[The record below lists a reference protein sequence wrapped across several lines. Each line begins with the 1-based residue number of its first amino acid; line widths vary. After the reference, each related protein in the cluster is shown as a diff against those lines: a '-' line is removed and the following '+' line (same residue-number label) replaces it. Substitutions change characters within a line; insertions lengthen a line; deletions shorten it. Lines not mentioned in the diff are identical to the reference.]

1 MRYFE
6 NPYVGTIRLIDDQK
20 IENFVEDV
28 IRTMLFEQ
36 EVAAKN
42 SRRDSLYKGDLGR
55 AFILLISPWFK
66 GAHGMTRAFDWMK
79 LAKNSTSKKDCTL
92 LCSNVGYLVLKLYYY
107 HLNKDEK
114 KVESYRS
121 KIEEINIDKMLEKDE
136 NEVLYGRAGY
146 LSAMALSQSLTN
158 LPIYEKRIEK
168 IVMDIIMDGL
178 SHNNG
183 GFSRS
188 KCSKDE
194 TVAKIP
200 VDFVWKWHNKEY
212 LGAAH
217 GYSGIL
223 YFILYYFDLIKLSST
238 DDILGSVHATIEK
251 CLSKCLVINDS
262 EWNLKSSIGTR
273 DRTYDEELVHW
284 CHGAPGWISLFCH
297 PLIRNRTFCIP
308 KHQTKVSGIEIAKHL
323 GACVWKRGLLK
334 KGLGLCH
341 GIGGNGL
348 ALYSLYRATSD
359 QIWLHRAHC
368 FADFG
373 IDNYDLLKNK
383 PDNPNSLFQG
393 LSGFT
398 LFLSVLKDE
407 NLYKIIQTFP
417 F

>member
-1 MRYFE
+1 
-6 NPYVGTIRLIDDQK
+6 
-20 IENFVEDV
+20 
-28 IRTMLFEQ
+28 
-36 EVAAKN
+36 
-42 SRRDSLYKGDLGR
+42 
-55 AFILLISPWFK
+55 
-66 GAHGMTRAFDWMK
+66 
-79 LAKNSTSKKDCTL
+79 
-92 LCSNVGYLVLKLYYY
+92 
-107 HLNKDEK
+107 
-114 KVESYRS
+114 
-121 KIEEINIDKMLEKDE
+121 
-136 NEVLYGRAGY
+136 
-146 LSAMALSQSLTN
+146 MALSQSLTN

-194 TVAKIP
+194 PVAKIP

-284 CHGAPGWISLFCH
+284 CHGAPGWIPLFCH
-297 PLIRNRTFCIP
+297 SLIRDRTFRIP

-359 QIWLHRAHC
+359 QIVS
-368 FADFG
+368 
-373 IDNYDLLKNK
+373 I
-383 PDNPNSLFQG
+383 
-393 LSGFT
+393 
-398 LFLSVLKDE
+398 
-407 NLYKIIQTFP
+407 
-417 F
+417 